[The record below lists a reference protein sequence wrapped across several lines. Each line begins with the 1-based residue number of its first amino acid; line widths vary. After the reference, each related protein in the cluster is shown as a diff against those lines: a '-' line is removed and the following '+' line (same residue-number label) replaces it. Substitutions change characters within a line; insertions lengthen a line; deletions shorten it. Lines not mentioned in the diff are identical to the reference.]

1 MKNITKRLTLLFL
14 TCVSSIFAF
23 NTSLNES
30 NNSSIIIL
38 EEISPSS
45 NISLEEVNPYKD
57 KESKK
62 IKFRYYETD
71 LDDTIK
77 TKVKDKL
84 KILTSNNKEYF
95 ILQFN
100 RNPSKQEIKELKSEG
115 IRLVQYISNDTW
127 YILVEDNFDNIF
139 EIDKNNDLKL
149 KNSKFDDK
157 YLVRN
162 IGEIKKAYKVK
173 SKRNE
178 KKFSFWTKDENNNL
192 YLLVKFQKDLTMEE
206 AKEIMTQNDFEVMN
220 EIPTINSL
228 TVKMSENDF
237 DKLLDLNE
245 VVIVEEIP
253 FYFGNQLSSSRE
265 IINANVLQNFS
276 TYNLTGTGII
286 ILQYEGNIPYE
297 HSDLNG
303 RINNQEPPFSSDT
316 SNHATR
322 VAGIMVG
329 AGTLNYSYR
338 GIAIKADL
346 IAYETDYNQ
355 NNVTDFYDNV
365 NNVEDEYLD
374 GIRDHGAV
382 LASNSWGQ
390 NIKRFLPGYN
400 ETPVV
405 IGIDNCDL
413 YGDYE
418 AVGELF
424 DKIVYHGAED
434 TIWPYTDS
442 RPIPIVVSIGNER
455 DGLSNPCKNVT
466 EDTNPNYP
474 YYTIDPIKGSKNTI
488 GVGAVEKVLNYYQ
501 PASFSSYGPTDAG
514 RLKPE
519 IVAPGCVISAD
530 LNDSYSYDCG
540 TSFSAPHVS
549 GTIALMFEQWTKTGY
564 SGVPLPST
572 IKTILLDSALDLANG
587 EGGEVLVDGPDYVNG
602 YGLLNAKGA
611 VDRIINGTFLE
622 ANISDISDVDVYAI
636 NISAQS
642 SLKVTLAWDDVP
654 GANLINDL
662 DLKLLSP
669 SGQTFYPWTLDPN
682 TPAREAWRN
691 ESDHLN
697 NVEQVY
703 VNTSEIESGQWL
715 VVVSAS
721 DCNALDC
728 PQKYSLA
735 SEEELAPVSPFNN
748 SYGLIG
754 YWKGENTSLDS
765 SANNKSATLGS
776 AVTYTTSGPFGT
788 AFDLPGTSGTS
799 YLDLPI
805 NGTIKTL
812 SFWVNF
818 RSGTGNKYLVT
829 NSDVGYLGQGTVVNW
844 PGDRTI
850 DSLLGNGVYA
860 FNDFGTLSLNTWY
873 YVTFVS
879 TGSGQEYYLNG
890 AYKGL
895 TVGAIN
901 SLSEASLYLGR
912 HPTPSYEVNCLL
924 DEISV
929 WGVSLN
935 QSSIYQLYAASMEN
949 FDTPTS
955 PPSNSGL
962 PANAS
967 LLGHWKG
974 ENSVLDNS
982 SYHHDGSK
990 GSSVT
995 YNSWGIDGSSFDLPG
1010 TSGTSYLDLPINGT
1024 IKTLSFWVNFRSGS
1038 GNKYLVTNSDVGYL
1052 GQGTVL
1058 NWPGDR
1064 TIDALLGNGTYE
1076 YDAFGQL
1083 SLNTWHHVTFVS
1095 TSSGLQYYLNGT
1107 FIGSKSGAENT
1118 LPEASLYFGR
1128 HPTASYEVNCLLDE
1142 ISVWNTSLNG
1152 DEVFQLFEEGISYE

>member
-1 MKNITKRLTLLFL
+1 MKKLSKFILILIL
-14 TCVSSIFAF
+14 SINTILAF
-23 NTSLNES
+23 NVSLNET
-30 NNSSIIIL
+30 NTTIINNTEIMNSSESWIADV
-38 EEISPSS
+38 S
-45 NISLEEVNPYKD
+45 PYKD
-57 KESKK
+57 KEAKEV
-62 IKFRYYETD
+62 KFVD
-71 LDDTIK
+71 LKYKPLNSNIDLNVK
-77 TKVKDKL
+77 TKSKSLSKGE
-84 KILTSNNKEYF
+84 KIYS

-100 RNPSKQEIKELKSEG
+100 RNPSRSEITELKNEG
-115 IRLVQYISNDTW
+115 IELLSYISSDTW
-127 YILVEDNFDNIF
+127 YVSISQDLDNIF
-139 EIDKNNDLKL
+139 TTNDGGDGKLNSNNF
-149 KNSKFDDK
+149 NDK
-157 YLVRN
+157 YLVRSLD
-162 IGEIKKAYKVK
+162 EIKPEYKQSKYIRENKIGDWAKDDKGNVYLMVQFHMGVSFEKAETLVENMGGESLNKIK
-173 SKRNE
+173 S
-178 KKFSFWTKDENNNL
+178 
-192 YLLVKFQKDLTMEE
+192 
-206 AKEIMTQNDFEVMN
+206 
-220 EIPTINSL
+220 INSL
-228 TVKMSENDF
+228 TISIPENKIDDLSNIDEVKRIGLVPPIPVNSYELASNNITKVSE
-237 DKLLDLNE
+237 
-245 VVIVEEIP
+245 IVTNP
-253 FYFGNQLSSSRE
+253 
-265 IINANVLQNFS
+265 
-276 TYNLTGTGII
+276 YNLTGDN
-286 ILQYEGNIPYE
+286 ILFLEYESGGVPE
-297 HSDLNG
+297 
-303 RINNQEPPFSSDT
+303 
-316 SNHATR
+316 NHADFKSRIQFKENVAVSDHATN
-322 VAGIMVG
+322 VAGILIG
-329 AGTLNYSYR
+329 NDSIFT
-338 GIAIKADL
+338 GIASKGLLRAYKVPTFTTYLTLSDL
-346 IAYETDYNQ
+346 DNDYNE
-355 NNVTDFYDNV
+355 NV
-365 NNVEDEYLD
+365 NNYHVD
-374 GIRDHGAV
+374 II
-382 LASNSWGQ
+382 SNSWE
-390 NIKRFLPGYN
+390 FS
-400 ETPVV
+400 
-405 IGIDNCDL
+405 IDNSIECA
-413 YGDYE
+413 YFGDYTLVTEFLDE
-418 AVGELF
+418 AVRNDYGSNRAVPIIF
-424 DKIVYHGAED
+424 AAGNA
-434 TIWPYTDS
+434 
-442 RPIPIVVSIGNER
+442 RPITAIACGPRDYNSISPSGTA
-455 DGLSNPCKNVT
+455 KNIIT
-466 EDTNPNYP
+466 
-474 YYTIDPIKGSKNTI
+474 
-488 GVGAVEKVLNYYQ
+488 VGATNSNYSISDY
-501 PASFSSYGPTDAG
+501 SGFGPTEEG
-514 RLKPE
+514 RIKPE
-519 IVAPGCVISAD
+519 IVAPGCIMSSSG
-530 LNDSYSYDCG
+530 NTSYATYCG
-540 TSFSAPHVS
+540 TSQATPQVS
-549 GTIALMFEQWTKTGY
+549 GTIALMLEQWNKSGY
-564 SGVPLPST
+564 DEDPLPST
-572 IKTILLDSALDLANG
+572 IKALLLDSTTDLNRTGNG
-587 EGGEVLVDGPDYVNG
+587 DQVIDGPDYVNG

-728 PQKYSLA
+728 PQKYSLV

-799 YLDLPI
+799 YLDLEI
-805 NGTIKTL
+805 GTGIKTL

-974 ENSVLDNS
+974 ENSVIDNS
-982 SYHHDGSK
+982 SYRHDGSK

-1010 TSGTSYLDLPINGT
+1010 TSGTSYLDLLINGT

-1038 GNKYLVTNSDVGYL
+1038 GNKYLVTNSDIGHL

-1107 FIGSKSGAENT
+1107 FIGSKSGTENT

-1152 DEVFQLFEEGISYE
+1152 DEVFQLFEEGIR